1 MFETLLE
8 NIKIFSLIIL
18 GGSFGDGGVAV
29 VDVQVVVRRFV
40 YNVFIS
46 NYILRDLRFD

>member
-8 NIKIFSLIIL
+8 NIKFFLIDYFGWFFSV
-18 GGSFGDGGVAV
+18 GGVAV

-40 YNVFIS
+40 YNVF
-46 NYILRDLRFD
+46 Y

>member
-8 NIKIFSLIIL
+8 NIKFFLIDYWVVL
-18 GGSFGDGGVAV
+18 FGDGGVAV

-40 YNVFIS
+40 YNNVF
-46 NYILRDLRFD
+46 Y